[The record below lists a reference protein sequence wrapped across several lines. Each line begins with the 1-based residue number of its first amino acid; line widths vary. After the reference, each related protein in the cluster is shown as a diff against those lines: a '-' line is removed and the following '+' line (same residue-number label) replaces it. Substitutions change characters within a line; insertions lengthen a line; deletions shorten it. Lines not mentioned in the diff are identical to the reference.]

1 MLRASASSP
10 TRGAEGGT
18 SRSRA
23 ARDLL
28 LEPAEDGLQVVPVE
42 VVALVLEPVD
52 QVLARRLRSVSPGGQ
67 AVALQALLG
76 HAERDKV
83 RGGAG
88 ISDAVRY
95 HQVGDR

>member
-1 MLRASASSP
+1 MCYWSSDGCSSDFLRASASSP

-28 LEPAEDGLQVVPVE
+28 LEPAEDGLQVGHVE

-52 QVLARRLRSVSPGGQ
+52 EVLARRLRSV
-67 AVALQALLG
+67 ALVGHVVDVQALLEPVEQIG
-76 HAERDKV
+76 RAHV
-83 RGGAG
+83 
-88 ISDAVRY
+88 
-95 HQVGDR
+95 